1 MKKLALLGFALLGLA
16 FAADTTLKLTINGK
30 VSNTPAIV
38 VAGKT
43 YLPLDA
49 LERAGLKVVRSNGAL
64 AVTLPGS
71 VAPAGMTPA
80 GTTKPAPAQASGGS
94 NEKASLAGCIGEQL
108 FNGVWRIKVTK
119 LERISKDQGEPFGW
133 ALSLE
138 LRNGSKV
145 TTSPAETG
153 VESFGGDIQLAF
165 ADAGTIVLEP
175 RDAQKLTYAKV
186 PVGAA
191 VVMTLPYFYPFG
203 TKEEDIKTP
212 VKFLFQIDP
221 SKMDKNVRAS
231 GVAYSVANPSFRIKL
246 DCQK

>member
-1 MKKLALLGFALLGLA
+1 MKKMALLGFAFLGLA
-16 FAADTTLKLTINGK
+16 FAADTTLKLTVNGK
-30 VSNTPAIV
+30 ASSIPAIV

-71 VAPAGMTPA
+71 GSQASTTPA
-80 GTTKPAPAQASGGS
+80 STTPASGGS
-94 NEKASLAGCIGEQL
+94 NEKASLEGCIGEQL

-119 LERISKDQGEPFGW
+119 LERIARDIRLGW
-133 ALSLE
+133 GLSLE

-153 VESFGGDIQLAF
+153 VESFGSEIQLAF

-175 RDAQKLTYAKV
+175 YDAQKLTYAKI

-191 VVMTLPYFYPFG
+191 VVMTLPYFYPFD

-221 SKMDKNVRAS
+221 SKMDKNTRSS

>member
-1 MKKLALLGFALLGLA
+1 MKKLALLGFAFLGLA
-16 FAADTTLKLTINGK
+16 FAADTTLKLTVNGK
-30 VSNTPAIV
+30 ASSTPAIM

-49 LERAGLKVVRSNGAL
+49 LERAGLKVVRSNGAV
-64 AVTLPGS
+64 AVTVPGS
-71 VAPAGMTPA
+71 GSPANTQPSS
-80 GTTKPAPAQASGGS
+80 TQSSTQASGGS
-94 NEKASLAGCIGEQL
+94 NEKASLEGCIGEQL

-119 LERISKDQGEPFGW
+119 LERIARDIRLGW
-133 ALSLE
+133 GLSLE

-153 VESFGGDIQLAF
+153 VESFGSEIQLAF
-165 ADAGTIVLEP
+165 ADSSTIVLEP
-175 RDAQKLTYAKV
+175 YDAQKLTYAKV

-191 VVMTLPYFYPFG
+191 VVVTLPYFYPFD

-221 SKMDKNVRAS
+221 RNMDKNTRSS
-231 GVAYSVANPSFRIKL
+231 GVAYSVPNPSFRIRL

>member
-1 MKKLALLGFALLGLA
+1 MKKLVLLGFALLGLA
-16 FAADTTLKLTINGK
+16 FAADTTLKLTVNGK
-30 VSNTPAIV
+30 ASSTPAIV

-43 YLPLDA
+43 YLPLDS
-49 LERAGLKVVRSNGAL
+49 LEKAGVKVVRSNGAL
-64 AVTLPGS
+64 AVTVPGS
-71 VAPAGMTPA
+71 SFLASTQPST
-80 GTTKPAPAQASGGS
+80 QASGGS
-94 NEKASLAGCIGEQL
+94 NEKASLEGCIGEQL

-165 ADAGTIVLEP
+165 ADAGTIALEP

-191 VVMTLPYFYPFG
+191 VVITLPYFYPFG

-212 VKFLFQIDP
+212 IKFLFQIDP
-221 SKMDKNVRAS
+221 SKMDKNTRAS
-231 GVAYSVANPSFRIKL
+231 GVAYSVPNPSFRVRL

>member
-16 FAADTTLKLTINGK
+16 FAADTTLKLTVNGK
-30 VSNTPAIV
+30 ASGIPAIV

-64 AVTLPGS
+64 AVTVPGS
-71 VAPAGMTPA
+71 GSPASTQSS
-80 GTTKPAPAQASGGS
+80 TQASGGS
-94 NEKASLAGCIGEQL
+94 NEKASLEGCIGEQL

-119 LERISKDQGEPFGW
+119 LERIARDIRLGW
-133 ALSLE
+133 GLSLE

-153 VESFGGDIQLAF
+153 VESFGSEIQLAF
-165 ADAGTIVLEP
+165 ADSSTIVLEP
-175 RDAQKLTYAKV
+175 YDAQKLTYAKV

-191 VVMTLPYFYPFG
+191 VVMTLPYFYPFD

-221 SKMDKNVRAS
+221 SKMDKSVRAS
-231 GVAYSVANPSFRIKL
+231 GVAYSVPNPSFRVRL